1 MKEVFILGYVLL
13 FSFCF
18 FVGTEKAKD
27 KRGMYLNRPA
37 SSSIP
42 VFVWNLGVSIVGII
56 LFSYLIYLYKNTM
69 DIFLMELLF
78 IFFIFLVF
86 VEIYLSTNKKLKKFI
101 KILKNKISQNYEEL
115 ESNDDPDYNDS
126 IGIMDTAVCKGM
138 KPLLF
143 ISSIIFLIFYG
154 LDYFDVTDVFYYMLI
169 DFGLANCFAL
179 MLFNSIILFTF
190 TIFQFNR
197 FLSNNTSKNNSDS
210 YDSVIDILNGEVKN

>member
-1 MKEVFILGYVLL
+1 MKEAFILGYVLL
-13 FSFCF
+13 FSLCF

-69 DIFLMELLF
+69 DIFLIKLLF
-78 IFFIFLVF
+78 SFLIFLVF

-101 KILKNKISQNYEEL
+101 KILKIKKYQN
-115 ESNDDPDYNDS
+115 NDSDSSDDTDYNDS

-143 ISSIIFLIFYG
+143 ISSIIFLVFYG
-154 LDYFDVTDVFYYMLI
+154 LDYFDVTDVFYNLLI

-179 MLFNSIILFTF
+179 MLFNSIILFIF
-190 TIFQFNR
+190 TLFQFNR
-197 FLSNNTSKNNSDS
+197 FLSNNTSNNNLNT
-210 YDSVIDILNGEVKN
+210 YDSVADILNGEVKN

>member
-1 MKEVFILGYVLL
+1 MKEAFILGYVLL
-13 FSFCF
+13 FSLCF

-69 DIFLMELLF
+69 DIFLIKLLF
-78 IFFIFLVF
+78 SFLIFLVF

-101 KILKNKISQNYEEL
+101 KILKIKKYQN
-115 ESNDDPDYNDS
+115 NDSDSSDDTDYNDS

-143 ISSIIFLIFYG
+143 ISSIIFLVFYG
-154 LDYFDVTDVFYYMLI
+154 LDYFDVTDVFYNLLI

-179 MLFNSIILFTF
+179 MLFNSIILFIF
-190 TIFQFNR
+190 TLFQFNR
-197 FLSNNTSKNNSDS
+197 FLSNNTSSNNLNT
-210 YDSVIDILNGEVKN
+210 YDSVADILNGEVKN

>member
-1 MKEVFILGYVLL
+1 MKEAFILGYVLL
-13 FSFCF
+13 FSLCF

-69 DIFLMELLF
+69 DIFLIKLLF
-78 IFFIFLVF
+78 SFLIFLVF

-101 KILKNKISQNYEEL
+101 KILKIKKYQN
-115 ESNDDPDYNDS
+115 NDSDSSDDTDYNDS

-143 ISSIIFLIFYG
+143 ISSIIFLVFYG
-154 LDYFDVTDVFYYMLI
+154 LDYFDVTDVFYNLLI
-169 DFGLANCFAL
+169 DFGLANYFAL
-179 MLFNSIILFTF
+179 MLFNSIILFIF
-190 TIFQFNR
+190 TLFQFNR
-197 FLSNNTSKNNSDS
+197 FLSNNTSSNNLNT
-210 YDSVIDILNGEVKN
+210 YDSVADILNGEVKN